1 MSKKQIIKRLLQIV
15 IVLIGI
21 SFITFALTFMSPGD
35 PVRNMYTATGVMPT
49 EEMVQETR
57 EELGLND
64 PFLVQYTRWLKNC
77 LKGDFGKSYSL
88 NKPVT
93 ELLAAR
99 LWPTLKLTLMAMI
112 LMLVISVPLGMLS
125 AIYKDKWIDYLVRGI
140 TFLGCAMPNFWVG
153 LLLMLAF
160 CVYINAFPVI
170 SSAGDFKSLF
180 LPALTLAIAM
190 SSKYTRQVR
199 TAVLDELSQ
208 DYVIGA
214 QARGVKKSKIIWG
227 NVFPNSLLPLI
238 TMFGLSIGSLLGG
251 TSVVEVIFSYPGLG
265 NLAVSAIT
273 SSDYNLIQGY
283 VLWLALI
290 YMVINLIVDA
300 SYVGTVTGVLAGY
313 FGGVIDAVIM
323 RIADMML
330 AFPGLVLALAVAG
343 IMGASIKNAIIAIVV
358 VSWTKYARLARSL
371 VMKIRDRDYVSAAIV
386 TGSKTPYM
394 LFRYMLPNALPTL
407 IITAATDIGSMM
419 LELAA
424 MSFLGFGAKPPAPEW
439 GYMLNEGR
447 ACMQSAP
454 WLMIFPGLA
463 IFVVVV
469 VFNMLGDSIRDILDP
484 RNE

>member
-1 MSKKQIIKRLLQIV
+1 MKKKNRFLANKTFVVFSILAVCIILTAV
-15 IVLIGI
+15 
-21 SFITFALTFMSPGD
+21 FAPVVTRGVD
-35 PVRNMYTATGVMPT
+35 P
-49 EEMVQETR
+49 
-57 EELGLND
+57 
-64 PFLVQYTRWLKNC
+64 
-77 LKGDFGKSYSL
+77 LKGSLVDALLPPCKEHIFGTDKMGRDIFSRVIYG
-88 NKPVT
+88 
-93 ELLAAR
+93 AR
-99 LWPTLKLTLMAMI
+99 A
-112 LMLVISVPLGMLS
+112 SLS
-125 AIYKDKWIDYLVRGI
+125 A
-140 TFLGCAMPNFWVG
+140 TF
-153 LLLMLAF
+153 
-160 CVYINAFPVI
+160 
-170 SSAGDFKSLF
+170 
-180 LPALTLAIAM
+180 
-190 SSKYTRQVR
+190 
-199 TAVLDELSQ
+199 
-208 DYVIGA
+208 
-214 QARGVKKSKIIWG
+214 GV
-227 NVFPNSLLPLI
+227 V
-238 TMFGLSIGSLLGG
+238 
-251 TSVVEVIFSYPGLG
+251 
-265 NLAVSAIT
+265 
-273 SSDYNLIQGY
+273 
-283 VLWLALI
+283 ALI
-290 YMVINLIVDA
+290 FL
-300 SYVGTVTGVLAGY
+300 VGTVTGVLVGY

>member
-1 MSKKQIIKRLLQIV
+1 MKKKNRFLANKTFVVFSILAVCIILTAV
-15 IVLIGI
+15 
-21 SFITFALTFMSPGD
+21 FAPVVTRGVD
-35 PVRNMYTATGVMPT
+35 P
-49 EEMVQETR
+49 
-57 EELGLND
+57 
-64 PFLVQYTRWLKNC
+64 
-77 LKGDFGKSYSL
+77 LKGSLVDALLPPCKEHIFGTDKMGRDIFSRVIYG
-88 NKPVT
+88 
-93 ELLAAR
+93 AR
-99 LWPTLKLTLMAMI
+99 A
-112 LMLVISVPLGMLS
+112 SLS
-125 AIYKDKWIDYLVRGI
+125 A
-140 TFLGCAMPNFWVG
+140 TF
-153 LLLMLAF
+153 
-160 CVYINAFPVI
+160 
-170 SSAGDFKSLF
+170 
-180 LPALTLAIAM
+180 
-190 SSKYTRQVR
+190 
-199 TAVLDELSQ
+199 
-208 DYVIGA
+208 
-214 QARGVKKSKIIWG
+214 GV
-227 NVFPNSLLPLI
+227 V
-238 TMFGLSIGSLLGG
+238 
-251 TSVVEVIFSYPGLG
+251 
-265 NLAVSAIT
+265 
-273 SSDYNLIQGY
+273 
-283 VLWLALI
+283 ALI
-290 YMVINLIVDA
+290 FL
-300 SYVGTVTGVLAGY
+300 VGTVTGVLAGY

-323 RIADMML
+323 RIVDMML

>member
-1 MSKKQIIKRLLQIV
+1 MKKKNRFLANKTFVVFSILAVRIILTAV
-15 IVLIGI
+15 
-21 SFITFALTFMSPGD
+21 FAPVVTRGVD
-35 PVRNMYTATGVMPT
+35 P
-49 EEMVQETR
+49 
-57 EELGLND
+57 
-64 PFLVQYTRWLKNC
+64 
-77 LKGDFGKSYSL
+77 LKGSLVDALLPPCKEHIFGTDKMGRDIFSRVIYG
-88 NKPVT
+88 
-93 ELLAAR
+93 AR
-99 LWPTLKLTLMAMI
+99 A
-112 LMLVISVPLGMLS
+112 SLS
-125 AIYKDKWIDYLVRGI
+125 A
-140 TFLGCAMPNFWVG
+140 TF
-153 LLLMLAF
+153 
-160 CVYINAFPVI
+160 
-170 SSAGDFKSLF
+170 
-180 LPALTLAIAM
+180 
-190 SSKYTRQVR
+190 
-199 TAVLDELSQ
+199 
-208 DYVIGA
+208 
-214 QARGVKKSKIIWG
+214 GV
-227 NVFPNSLLPLI
+227 V
-238 TMFGLSIGSLLGG
+238 
-251 TSVVEVIFSYPGLG
+251 
-265 NLAVSAIT
+265 
-273 SSDYNLIQGY
+273 
-283 VLWLALI
+283 ALI
-290 YMVINLIVDA
+290 FL
-300 SYVGTVTGVLAGY
+300 VGTVTGVLAGY

>member
-1 MSKKQIIKRLLQIV
+1 MKKKNRFLANKTFVVFSILAVCIILTAV
-15 IVLIGI
+15 
-21 SFITFALTFMSPGD
+21 FAPVVTRGVD
-35 PVRNMYTATGVMPT
+35 P
-49 EEMVQETR
+49 
-57 EELGLND
+57 
-64 PFLVQYTRWLKNC
+64 
-77 LKGDFGKSYSL
+77 LKGSLVDALLPPCKEHIFGTDKMGRDIFSRVIYG
-88 NKPVT
+88 
-93 ELLAAR
+93 AR
-99 LWPTLKLTLMAMI
+99 A
-112 LMLVISVPLGMLS
+112 SLS
-125 AIYKDKWIDYLVRGI
+125 A
-140 TFLGCAMPNFWVG
+140 TF
-153 LLLMLAF
+153 
-160 CVYINAFPVI
+160 
-170 SSAGDFKSLF
+170 
-180 LPALTLAIAM
+180 
-190 SSKYTRQVR
+190 
-199 TAVLDELSQ
+199 
-208 DYVIGA
+208 
-214 QARGVKKSKIIWG
+214 GV
-227 NVFPNSLLPLI
+227 V
-238 TMFGLSIGSLLGG
+238 
-251 TSVVEVIFSYPGLG
+251 
-265 NLAVSAIT
+265 
-273 SSDYNLIQGY
+273 
-283 VLWLALI
+283 ALI
-290 YMVINLIVDA
+290 FL
-300 SYVGTVTGVLAGY
+300 VGTVTGVLAGY

-394 LFRYMLPNALPTL
+394 LFRYMLPNALSTL

>member
-1 MSKKQIIKRLLQIV
+1 MKKKNRFLANKTFVVFSILAVCIILAAV
-15 IVLIGI
+15 
-21 SFITFALTFMSPGD
+21 FAPVVTRGVD
-35 PVRNMYTATGVMPT
+35 P
-49 EEMVQETR
+49 
-57 EELGLND
+57 
-64 PFLVQYTRWLKNC
+64 
-77 LKGDFGKSYSL
+77 LKGSLVDALLPPCKEHIFGTDKMGRDIFSRVIYG
-88 NKPVT
+88 
-93 ELLAAR
+93 AR
-99 LWPTLKLTLMAMI
+99 A
-112 LMLVISVPLGMLS
+112 SLS
-125 AIYKDKWIDYLVRGI
+125 A
-140 TFLGCAMPNFWVG
+140 TF
-153 LLLMLAF
+153 
-160 CVYINAFPVI
+160 
-170 SSAGDFKSLF
+170 
-180 LPALTLAIAM
+180 
-190 SSKYTRQVR
+190 
-199 TAVLDELSQ
+199 
-208 DYVIGA
+208 
-214 QARGVKKSKIIWG
+214 GV
-227 NVFPNSLLPLI
+227 V
-238 TMFGLSIGSLLGG
+238 
-251 TSVVEVIFSYPGLG
+251 
-265 NLAVSAIT
+265 
-273 SSDYNLIQGY
+273 
-283 VLWLALI
+283 ALI
-290 YMVINLIVDA
+290 FL
-300 SYVGTVTGVLAGY
+300 VGTVTGVLAGY

-386 TGSKTPYM
+386 TGSKTPYI

>member
-1 MSKKQIIKRLLQIV
+1 MKKKNRFLANKTFVVFSILAVCIILTAV
-15 IVLIGI
+15 
-21 SFITFALTFMSPGD
+21 FAPVVTRGFD
-35 PVRNMYTATGVMPT
+35 P
-49 EEMVQETR
+49 
-57 EELGLND
+57 
-64 PFLVQYTRWLKNC
+64 
-77 LKGDFGKSYSL
+77 LKGSLVDALLPPCKEHIFGTDKMGRDIFSRVIYG
-88 NKPVT
+88 
-93 ELLAAR
+93 AR
-99 LWPTLKLTLMAMI
+99 A
-112 LMLVISVPLGMLS
+112 SLS
-125 AIYKDKWIDYLVRGI
+125 A
-140 TFLGCAMPNFWVG
+140 TF
-153 LLLMLAF
+153 
-160 CVYINAFPVI
+160 
-170 SSAGDFKSLF
+170 
-180 LPALTLAIAM
+180 
-190 SSKYTRQVR
+190 
-199 TAVLDELSQ
+199 
-208 DYVIGA
+208 
-214 QARGVKKSKIIWG
+214 GV
-227 NVFPNSLLPLI
+227 V
-238 TMFGLSIGSLLGG
+238 
-251 TSVVEVIFSYPGLG
+251 
-265 NLAVSAIT
+265 
-273 SSDYNLIQGY
+273 
-283 VLWLALI
+283 ALI
-290 YMVINLIVDA
+290 FL
-300 SYVGTVTGVLAGY
+300 VGTVTGVLAGY

>member
-1 MSKKQIIKRLLQIV
+1 MKKKNRFLANKTFVVFSILAVCIILPAV
-15 IVLIGI
+15 
-21 SFITFALTFMSPGD
+21 FAPVVTRGVD
-35 PVRNMYTATGVMPT
+35 P
-49 EEMVQETR
+49 
-57 EELGLND
+57 
-64 PFLVQYTRWLKNC
+64 
-77 LKGDFGKSYSL
+77 LKGSLVDALLPPCKEHIFGTDKMGRDIFSRVIYG
-88 NKPVT
+88 
-93 ELLAAR
+93 AR
-99 LWPTLKLTLMAMI
+99 A
-112 LMLVISVPLGMLS
+112 SLS
-125 AIYKDKWIDYLVRGI
+125 A
-140 TFLGCAMPNFWVG
+140 TF
-153 LLLMLAF
+153 
-160 CVYINAFPVI
+160 
-170 SSAGDFKSLF
+170 
-180 LPALTLAIAM
+180 
-190 SSKYTRQVR
+190 
-199 TAVLDELSQ
+199 
-208 DYVIGA
+208 
-214 QARGVKKSKIIWG
+214 GV
-227 NVFPNSLLPLI
+227 V
-238 TMFGLSIGSLLGG
+238 
-251 TSVVEVIFSYPGLG
+251 
-265 NLAVSAIT
+265 
-273 SSDYNLIQGY
+273 
-283 VLWLALI
+283 ALI
-290 YMVINLIVDA
+290 FL
-300 SYVGTVTGVLAGY
+300 VGTVTGVLAGY